1 MLAGNAL
8 PLSSK
13 CEDVVHNDPLLEI
26 LILLAASVCVVAGVR
41 KLKLPAILGYL
52 AVGMLLGPHAFALA
66 VDNET
71 TQLLADFGVVFLVFT
86 LGLEFS
92 LPRLVA
98 MRWEV
103 LGVGGAQVLITTGI
117 VAAGAGM
124 LFHVMPAVA
133 VVIGGAVAMSS
144 TAIIISQLTEQS
156 ENNRTHGRLA
166 VAICL
171 FQDLSFPLFLAL
183 VSVLTGGGQAADAR
197 HIVGAIAIAVLA
209 LLLVLAAGRW
219 LLRPLFLTIASV
231 HSAELFSLAVLLA
244 VLASAWAT
252 HAVGLSLALGAFL
265 AGMMLAETEFRH
277 QVEATIRS
285 YREVLL
291 GLFFITVGML
301 LDVRLLVRHFPLVAA
316 ILVGMLLLKVTVVTV
331 ASKPATSSWFK
342 SLRTGVVVG
351 QGGEFGFAL
360 LTLLLRRE
368 LLDPAVVQPLLAAT
382 VLSMVLSPF
391 LIRHNRRITRA
402 LLGESGPPKSEA
414 MRETQATLAVA
425 ERDHVVIC
433 GFGRVGQNIA
443 RVLEKTGFEY
453 IALDLDPYRIR
464 VGRQAGDPV
473 IYGDAGQIKVLENV
487 GLAHA
492 RCVVITF
499 AAPEVALRILRA
511 IRELRVDVPVLVR
524 TQDDTKLEQLQ
535 SAGATEVVPETFE
548 ASLMLLS
555 HLLLLLKVP
564 VPRMI
569 RTINGIRSHRY
580 GMLRQYFRAADDEPL
595 DASHAYREELHSV
608 ILPPHAWAVGRSIAD
623 LAARGSRASVSAV
636 RRDGIVGRE
645 PSVDTLLKEGDVVVV
660 CGTPEAVEHA
670 ETLLLMG

>member
-1 MLAGNAL
+1 MTH
-8 PLSSK
+8 S
-13 CEDVVHNDPLLEI
+13 DPLLQI

-52 AVGMLLGPHAFALA
+52 AVGMLLGPHAFALGVGGA
-66 VDNET
+66 T

-103 LGVGGAQVLITTGI
+103 LGVGGAQVLLTAGV
-117 VAAGAGM
+117 VAAG
-124 LFHVMPAVA
+124 LYLIFDVVPAVA

-144 TAIIISQLTEQS
+144 TAIVISQLTEQS

-183 VSVLTGGGQAADAR
+183 VSVLTGGGQAVASR
-197 HIVGAIAIAVLA
+197 VGGAIGIAIFA

-219 LLRPLFLTIASV
+219 LLRPLFLMIAGV
-231 HSAELFSLAVLLA
+231 RSAELFSLAVLLA

-252 HAVGLSLALGAFL
+252 QAVGLSLALGAFL

-277 QVEATIRS
+277 QIEATIRS
-285 YREVLL
+285 YREILL
-291 GLFFITVGML
+291 GLFFITIGML
-301 LDVRLLVRHFPLVAA
+301 LDVGLLVRHFPLVAA
-316 ILVGMLLLKVTVVTV
+316 ILAGMLVLKTAVVTL
-331 ASKPATSSWFK
+331 AAKPATKSWFK
-342 SLRTGVVVG
+342 ALRTGVVVS

-368 LLDPAVVQPLLAAT
+368 LLDSTIVQPLLAAT
-382 VLSMVLSPF
+382 VLSMVLSPM

-414 MRETQATLAVA
+414 MREAAATLAVA
-425 ERDHVVIC
+425 ERDHVIIC

-443 RVLEKTGFEY
+443 RVLEQTGFEY
-453 IALDLDPYRIR
+453 IALEVDAFRIR
-464 VGRQAGDPV
+464 AGRQAGDPV
-473 IYGDAGQIKVLENV
+473 IYGDAGEAKVLENV
-487 GLAHA
+487 GVAHA
-492 RCVVITF
+492 SCVVITF
-499 AAPEVALRILRA
+499 ASPEVALRILRA
-511 IRELRVDVPVLVR
+511 VRGLRADVPILVR

-535 SAGATEVVPETFE
+535 AAGATEVVPETFE

-555 HLLLLLKVP
+555 HLLLLLKLP
-564 VPRMI
+564 VPRVI
-569 RTINGIRSHRY
+569 RTVNDIRSHRY
-580 GMLRQYFRAADDEPL
+580 GMLRQYFPSADALPL
-595 DASHAYREELHSV
+595 DSSHAFREELHSV
-608 ILPPHAWAVGRSIAD
+608 ILPPHAWAVGRSIAE
-623 LAARGSRASVSAV
+623 LSARGSRASVSAV

-645 PSVDTLLKEGDVVVV
+645 PSPETLLKEGDVVVV

>member
-1 MLAGNAL
+1 MHL
-8 PLSSK
+8 
-13 CEDVVHNDPLLEI
+13 HNDPLLQI

-41 KLKLPAILGYL
+41 KLRLPAILGYL
-52 AVGMLLGPHAFALA
+52 AVGMLLGPHALALA

-103 LGVGGAQVLITTGI
+103 LGVGGAQVLVTTGM
-117 VAAGAGM
+117 VAAALGLMSDVA
-124 LFHVMPAVA
+124 PAVA
-133 VVIGGAVAMSS
+133 VAIGGAVAMSS

-183 VSVLTGGGQAADAR
+183 VSVLTGSDQLPAARRIAAS
-197 HIVGAIAIAVLA
+197 VGIAALA
-209 LLLVLAAGRW
+209 LLVVLAAGRW
-219 LLRPLFLTIASV
+219 LLRPLFLIIAGV
-231 HSAELFSLAVLLA
+231 RSAELFSLAVLLA

-252 HAVGLSLALGAFL
+252 HAAGLSLALGAFL

-277 QVEATIRS
+277 QIEATIRS

-301 LDVRLLVRHFPLVAA
+301 LDVGLLLRHLPLVTA
-316 ILVGMLLLKVTVVTV
+316 ILAGMLLLKAAIVTLV
-331 ASKPATSSWFK
+331 AEPATKSWFK
-342 SLRTGVVVG
+342 SLRTGVVVA

-360 LTLLLRRE
+360 LTLLLRKQ
-368 LLDPAVVQPLLAAT
+368 LLHPDIVQPLLAAT

-402 LLGESGPPKSEA
+402 LLGESGPPNTEA
-414 MRETQATLAVA
+414 MREAQATLAVA
-425 ERDHVVIC
+425 AREHVVIC

-443 RVLEKTGFEY
+443 RVLEQTGFEY

-464 VGRQAGDPV
+464 LGRQAGDPV
-473 IYGDAGQIKVLENV
+473 IYGDAGLPKVLENV
-487 GLAHA
+487 GVA
-492 RCVVITF
+492 RASCVVITF
-499 AAPEVALRILRA
+499 ANPEVALRILRSV
-511 IRELRVDVPVLVR
+511 RELRGDVPILVR

-535 SAGATEVVPETFE
+535 AAGATEVVPETLE

-555 HLLLLLKVP
+555 HLLLLLKLP
-564 VPRMI
+564 VARVI
-569 RTINGIRSHRY
+569 RTVNDIRMHRY
-580 GMLRQYFRAADDEPL
+580 GMLRQYFPAAGAGEL
-595 DASHAYREELHSV
+595 DTTHAFREELHSV
-608 ILPPHAWAVGRSIAD
+608 ILPPHAWAVGRSIVE
-623 LAARGSRASVSAV
+623 LSERGVRAAVSAV
-636 RRDGIVGRE
+636 RRDGIVGRD
-645 PSVDTLLKEGDVVVV
+645 PSPDTIFKEGDVVVV

>member
-1 MLAGNAL
+1 M
-8 PLSSK
+8 
-13 CEDVVHNDPLLEI
+13 VHSDPLLQI
-26 LILLAASVCVVAGVR
+26 LILLFASVCVVAGVR

-66 VDNET
+66 QGTDT

-103 LGVGGAQVLITTGI
+103 LGVGGAQVVVTTGI
-117 VAAGAGM
+117 VAAGAVA
-124 LFHVMPAVA
+124 LFHVALPVA

-183 VSVLTGGGQAADAR
+183 VSVLTGGGQSADSA
-197 HIVGAIAIAVLA
+197 HFVTAIGIAILA

-219 LLRPLFLTIASV
+219 LLRPLFLVIASV
-231 HSAELFSLAVLLA
+231 RSAELFSLAVLLA

-277 QVEATIRS
+277 QIEATIRS

-291 GLFFITVGML
+291 GLFFITIGML
-301 LDVRLLVRHFPLVAA
+301 LDVGLLLRHFPLVAA
-316 ILVGMLLLKVTVVTV
+316 ILVGMLLLKAAVVTFV
-331 ASKPATSSWFK
+331 ARPATKSWFK

-360 LTLLLRRE
+360 LTLLLRHE

-382 VLSMVLSPF
+382 VLSMVLSPV
-391 LIRHNRRITRA
+391 LIKHNRRITRA
-402 LLGESGPPKSEA
+402 LLGESGPPSSEA
-414 MRETQATLAVA
+414 IRETRATLAVA
-425 ERDHVVIC
+425 DRDHVVIC

-443 RVLEKTGFEY
+443 RVLEQTGFEY
-453 IALDLDPYRIR
+453 IALELDAYRIR
-464 VGRQAGDPV
+464 LGRQAGDPV
-473 IYGDAGQIKVLENV
+473 IYGDAGQVKVLENV
-487 GLAHA
+487 GVAHA
-492 RCVVITF
+492 SCVVVTF
-499 AAPEVALRILRA
+499 TNPEVALRILRA
-511 IRELRVDVPVLVR
+511 VRELRNDVPILVR

-535 SAGATEVVPETFE
+535 AAGATEVVPETFE

-555 HLLLLLKVP
+555 HLLLLLKLP
-564 VPRMI
+564 VPRVI
-569 RTINGIRSHRY
+569 RTVNDIRSHRY
-580 GMLRQYFRAADDEPL
+580 GMLRQYFRAADAEHL
-595 DASHAYREELHSV
+595 DDSHAFREELHSV
-608 ILPPHAWAVGRSIAD
+608 ILPPHAWAVGRSIAE
-623 LAARGSRASVSAV
+623 LETRGSRAVVSAV

-645 PSVDTLLKEGDVVVV
+645 PGPDTLFKEGDVVVV